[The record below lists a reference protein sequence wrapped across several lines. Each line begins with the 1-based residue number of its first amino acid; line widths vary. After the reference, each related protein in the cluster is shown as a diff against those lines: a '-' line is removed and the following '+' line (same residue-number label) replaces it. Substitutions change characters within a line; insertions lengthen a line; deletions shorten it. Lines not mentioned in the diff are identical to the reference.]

1 MADIWLRNDYFD
13 YECACCGIWFM
24 LRSEAD
30 TSTTD
35 LFGSV
40 TVYDQNITII
50 GYLEHSVVP
59 PLRSQNDTDSQ
70 IQTLTPSATYYIQCK
85 YLNALSGCRPALHT
99 YPI

>member
-1 MADIWLRNDYFD
+1 MTTSIMNVRAVAFGSCFVRRLIL
-13 YECACCGIWFM
+13 
-24 LRSEAD
+24 
-30 TSTTD
+30 STTD

-85 YLNALSGCRPALHT
+85 YLNALSGCRPALHS